1 VKTARRWTLG
11 ALVGT
16 AALVGLAACGG
27 DSGNESASGQPCVKA
42 KGLPK
47 QAPSI
52 DIRKGRPLDILMYR
66 DIAPGD
72 GASVGPESTVTV
84 EYIGVACSTGKV
96 FATSYVRSEPATYQ
110 MNGVIPGWREGLEGM
125 RVGGRRLLSVPPR
138 LAYGDKGLEPDIA
151 PGETLWFVVDLM
163 EVQNP

>member
-1 VKTARRWTLG
+1 
-11 ALVGT
+11 
-16 AALVGLAACGG
+16 
-27 DSGNESASGQPCVKA
+27 
-42 KGLPK
+42 
-47 QAPSI
+47 
-52 DIRKGRPLDILMYR
+52 MYR